1 MLSLLDLI
9 YNGNNHYVQFNLGK
23 TFDDYIFRDED
34 EYHLLIGQV
43 HLLDIWSISRLLEK
57 YYIQEVFEL
66 ANCYLGSY
74 NERFT
79 YWHISKNKSERVRI
93 AIFYDYAHPYRDNE
107 SFNGALK
114 VSDKYTDEY
123 KQYISLLEEW
133 VNTGKMPATKRS
145 FYEFNEIDFNEFES
159 DKPHAR
165 YYKKANEEIR
175 KLLRTEAMIP
185 LKECADIIIGKPL
198 NELNET
204 QKVKTLD
211 PNNVPSYPFIPE
223 LQAIDYYGSERI
235 HKGDIVVLR
244 RNSFFLVDKEPDFEL
259 YAPVASIILRA
270 KNVCAEYLYIYL
282 SSQTAQRIRV
292 AFTDYSNEHRTV
304 YLGGMFDDFP
314 IILPHEDE
322 SVYKEEFYKISR
334 PNERFYISQSEMQ
347 GSKTVEQIINDELM
361 MRIKLNNEA
370 LVRRQLENDV
380 SELNVCYANKA
391 YKSTLIMAG
400 SIMEAL
406 LIDWL
411 SEIRGVDY
419 FTETLQKR
427 EYDKEN
433 RCYKTDEKG
442 NYIYLNDTKAD
453 LADYIDEIRDIKKPN
468 WMQEATEANY
478 IRKKRNLV
486 HSKLCLSNS
495 SEINENTCKTVI
507 MHLENIIKSRW
518 K

>member
-1 MLSLLDLI
+1 MLSLFDLI
-9 YNGNNHYVQFNLGK
+9 YNGNDHYVQFNLGK
-23 TFDDYIFRDED
+23 TFDDYISSDED
-34 EYHLLIGQV
+34 DYHLLIGQH
-43 HLLDIWSISRLLEK
+43 HLLDRWSISRLFEK

-79 YWHISKNKSERVRI
+79 YWHISKNKPARVRI
-93 AIFYDYAHPYRDNE
+93 AMFYGYAHPYRDNE
-107 SFNGALK
+107 SLNGALK

-123 KQYISLLEEW
+123 KQYITLLDEW
-133 VNTGKMPATKRS
+133 VNTDKMPTNKRS
-145 FYEFNEIDFNEFES
+145 SCEFNEIVFNEFES

-175 KLLRTEAMIP
+175 QLLRTEALIP
-185 LKECADIIIGKPL
+185 LKECADIIVGKSL
-198 NELNET
+198 NELNGT

-211 PNNVPSYPFIPE
+211 PNNAPSYPFIPE
-223 LQAIDYYGSERI
+223 LQAIDFYGSERI
-235 HKGDIVVLR
+235 HKGDIVVLG
-244 RNSFFLVDKEPDFEL
+244 RNKVFLVDKEPNFDL
-259 YAPVASIILRA
+259 YAPLASSILRA

-282 SSQTAQRIRV
+282 SSQTAKRIRT
-292 AFTDYSNEHRTV
+292 AFTDYPNEHHTV
-304 YLGGMFDDFP
+304 YFGGMLDDFP

-322 SVYKEEFYKISR
+322 SVYKEEFLKISC
-334 PNERFYISQSEMQ
+334 PNERFYISQSEIK
-347 GSKTVEQIINDELM
+347 GSKTVEQIINHELM

-370 LVRRQLENDV
+370 LIRRQLEDDV
-380 SELNVCYANKA
+380 SELNMCYANKA

-400 SIMEAL
+400 SIMEVL

-427 EYDKEN
+427 EYDREN

-453 LADYIDEIRDIKKPN
+453 LADYIDEIRDIKRPN
-468 WMQEATEANY
+468 WMQEATQANY
-478 IRKKRNLV
+478 IRKQRNLV
-486 HSKLCLSNS
+486 HAKPCLSNKS
-495 SEINENTCKTVI
+495 KINEETCKTVI
-507 MHLENIIKSRW
+507 KYLENIIESRW